1 MDEYDGRALAIR
13 RIKTRREF
21 MMHLGTYI
29 IINAFLIAIW
39 AMGSRTGFWPM
50 WVLIGWGLG
59 LAFHGWWA
67 FFGSPITEGDIR
79 REMCEE
85 R

>member
-1 MDEYDGRALAIR
+1 MDDQDGRELAIR
-13 RIKTRREF
+13 RIKSRREF

-29 IINAFLIAIW
+29 IINGFLIAIW
-39 AMGSRTGFWPM
+39 AMGSRVNFWPA
-50 WVLIGWGLG
+50 WVLIGWGVG

-67 FFGSPITEGDIR
+67 FFGSPISERDIR
-79 REMCEE
+79 REMGEG